1 MTVSYS
7 GEKKG
12 EKRNVKFRRSG
23 TFKASEISLC
33 SLSGSLREYYLIL
46 DSDVYPE
53 PLLIPVQVSKVAVME
68 KW

>member
-1 MTVSYS
+1 M
-7 GEKKG
+7 
-12 EKRNVKFRRSG
+12 KFRRSG
-23 TFKASEISLC
+23 TFKAFEISLC

-46 DSDVYPE
+46 DSDVCPE